1 MRRGIYFAYGVAAYV
16 GFLGAFLYMIGFIGN
31 FLVPTTLDGPA
42 EGSLWKAALINT
54 LLVGLFAVQH
64 TWMARPTF
72 KTWWTKFAP
81 VPIER
86 PTYVLFTNIA
96 LVLMYWL
103 WQPMGGVV
111 WDVQNPIGR
120 AVLYSLF
127 GLGWLIVLVTTFLIN
142 HFDLFGLRQVWCYL
156 RDTPCTSLGFMTPGP
171 YKIVRHPLY
180 VGWLTV
186 FWATPTMG
194 SAHLL
199 FAIGLTVYVL
209 VAIQF
214 EERNLEEFHGE
225 AYASYRRRV
234 PMLIPALPGR

>member
-1 MRRGIYFAYGVAAYV
+1 M
-16 GFLGAFLYMIGFIGN
+16 
-31 FLVPTTLDGPA
+31 
-42 EGSLWKAALINT
+42 
-54 LLVGLFAVQH
+54 
-64 TWMARPTF
+64 
-72 KTWWTKFAP
+72 
-81 VPIER
+81 
-86 PTYVLFTNIA
+86 FTNIA

-103 WQPMGGVV
+103 WLPMGGVV
-111 WDVQNPIGR
+111 WDVQNPTGR

-127 GLGWLIVLVTTFLIN
+127 GLGWLIVLVTTFLN
-142 HFDLFGLRQVWCYL
+142 THCDLFGLRQVWGHL
-156 RDTPCTSLGFMTPGP
+156 RDPPYTSLGFMTPGP

-214 EERNLEEFHGE
+214 EERNLEEYHGD
-225 AYASYRRRV
+225 AYASYRRQV
-234 PMLIPALPGR
+234 PMLIPALPRRQPSHPESTDETRNPV